1 MFDDMKV
8 SAVIFDIIQIQ
19 FKGLKA
25 KTNFSYSFQQVMAIL
40 SLGCMLDFKKFTIG
54 PNKCAMDE
62 TNMMVDLMDQ

>member
-8 SAVIFDIIQIQ
+8 SGVIFDIIQIQ

-40 SLGCMLDFKKFTIG
+40 SLGCMLDFRNITVGPKKGT
-54 PNKCAMDE
+54 
-62 TNMMVDLMDQ
+62 